1 MKLNQRQQEAVDHN
15 DGPALVLAGAG
26 TGKTRVIT
34 NRVIRLLKDG
44 VSPFRILAVTFTR
57 KAANEMNYRIANSDI
72 DLPTFAYGRSLP
84 WCGTFH
90 ALAVRFMSQYGDER
104 FTVMDEDDAKDLL
117 YRIFEDKL
125 IKKKKTEVAEIIKV
139 FSYSR
144 NTGNDIYETA
154 KESMLPY
161 SKEDLCEWF
170 DWYEA
175 RKEELHLKDF
185 DDLLLHWKFYLE
197 HAVEQ
202 GNLYFDYI
210 LVDEYQDTNRLQD
223 DIIDVLSKMTRNIMV
238 VGDDAQ
244 SIYGFR
250 GSCVENI
257 LTFNKRYPDCK
268 VIPLED
274 NYRSSQM
281 ILNLSNV
288 LWEESEVGM
297 KKELHAASKQIGR
310 KPQLVYCRNDFDQS
324 DKLINSIIKDYQR
337 GVKYRDQAVLFR
349 SAYQA
354 IKLEMELR
362 KMRIPYKKFG
372 GRTIADAAHFKDF
385 QAILRAICSNLDEP
399 AWIRFLKLLPGIGD
413 KTAMRIFKKVR
424 VESGENIFKS
434 LTPKERKAIENFEE
448 LFIEKDLFEFA
459 LKSEKKPE
467 EIMTLA
473 YDKYLPIMKKKYDK
487 HDVFRGRENELLE
500 FVAASKDYDDLHKF
514 LNDYF
519 LNEEDF
525 DGEDQPVDYL
535 TLSTIHSAKG
545 CEWFKVM
552 VIGLADESFPSLRS
566 IENGQLEE
574 ERRLMYVAFTRAEN
588 ILELYYPQKKIV
600 YTDGYRDERYQM
612 ESRFLTP
619 LVLSELD
626 SIKEKKKKDLY
637 SYDDDDYTYDYD
649 DF

>member
-15 DGPALVLAGAG
+15 EGPALVLAGAG

-34 NRVIRLLKDG
+34 NRVIKLLKDG

-57 KAANEMNYRIANSDI
+57 KAANEMNFRIANSDI
-72 DLPTFAYGRSLP
+72 DLPTFAHGRSLP

-144 NTGNDIYETA
+144 NTGSDIYETA

-161 SKEDLCEWF
+161 SEEDLCEWF
-170 DWYEA
+170 DWYES
-175 RKEELHLKDF
+175 RKEELRLKDF
-185 DDLLLHWKFYLE
+185 DDLLLHWKYYLE

-202 GNLYFDYI
+202 GNDYFDYI

-288 LWEESEVGM
+288 LWDESEVGM
-297 KKELHAASKQIGR
+297 KKELHAASQQIGR
-310 KPQLVYCRNDFDQS
+310 KPQLIYCRNDFDQS
-324 DKLINSIIKDYQR
+324 DKLIDSIISDYQR

-372 GRTIADAAHFKDF
+372 GRTIADAAHIKDL
-385 QAILRAICSNLDEP
+385 QAILRSVCSNLDEP
-399 AWIRFLKLLPGIGD
+399 GWVRFLKLLPGIGD

-424 VESGENIFKS
+424 VESGENIFKK
-434 LTPKERKAIENFEE
+434 LTTKEHSAIETFEE
-448 LFIEKDLFEFA
+448 LFVEKDLFEFA
-459 LKSEKKPE
+459 LKSEKTPE
-467 EIMTLA
+467 EVMTLA
-473 YDKYLPIMKKKYDK
+473 YEKYLPIMKKKYDK
-487 HDVFRGRENELLE
+487 FDNRQKELEE
-500 FVAASKDYDDLHKF
+500 FVAASKDYKDLHQF

-525 DGEDQPVDYL
+525 DDKDKPVDYL

-545 CEWFKVM
+545 CEWHKVM
-552 VIGLADESFPSLRS
+552 VISLADGSFPSNRS
-566 IENGQLEE
+566 IESGELEE

-588 ILELYYPQKKIV
+588 ILELYFPKQSTIRK
-600 YTDGYRDERYQM
+600 DEHWIQINNE

-619 LVLSELD
+619 AVFSNLD
-626 SIKEKKKKDLY
+626 SREEKKKKDLY
-637 SYDDDDYTYDYD
+637 SYEDDYYTYDYD